1 MMSNDPNDLTTSYLV
16 DMFISDCLLPS
27 TQNVQQAAHVYKVFE
42 AYCESIQVGVPCGL
56 KIFGK
61 YMKKRFQRKL
71 RNGKAM
77 YFLDFRDGLFDAE
90 D

>member
-1 MMSNDPNDLTTSYLV
+1 MMSNDPNDLTPSYII

-27 TQNVQQAAHVYKVFE
+27 TQNSQQAAHVYKVFE

-56 KIFGK
+56 KVFGK
-61 YMKKRFQRKL
+61 YMKKRFQRKVV
-71 RNGKAM
+71 NGRAM
-77 YFLDFRDGLFDAE
+77 YFLEYRHGLFDAE